1 MRQFPSPGVPGM
13 RKLLQKW
20 FGEPDQEETTSQDA
34 PGSIETPDPASLP
47 ALQRLGILEA
57 DLAQLRLEWAET
69 LDKLSNWASRQAARD
84 RKVFGKQLAI
94 DPEEV
99 PRAVAPSEGTASE
112 GAPPTK
118 AELRSRLA
126 AMQRARA

>member
-1 MRQFPSPGVPGM
+1 M

-20 FGEPDQEETTSQDA
+20 FGEPDQVEVTSQDA
-34 PGSIETPDPASLP
+34 PGTIETPDPASLP

-84 RKVFGKQLAI
+84 RKVFGKQLAL
-94 DPEEV
+94 DPEAQEV
-99 PRAVAPSEGTASE
+99 RTSAGEVAAATE

-126 AMQRARA
+126 ALQRNRSA